1 MMQSYHLIQAEITKL
16 IRIERSYWVSLL
28 ADQLF
33 FVLGFLIVTGV
44 FDLVTD
50 GNFDRWARL
59 SALIGYLTW
68 RVAGGCMAET
78 AVSVADDAQFGTLE
92 QVWMSGESVSLI
104 LFARSCTFILYY
116 TLRVILMALIIMP
129 LLRIPVI
136 IMPGSIVIYLLTV
149 GSAFGLAFAITG
161 LHLITKNVESIT
173 MPLATALLFFS
184 GALSSLEGIP
194 ILYQAS
200 RFLPLS
206 IGIDLLRKMLVE
218 GADFWQIAVSSD
230 FYSLVVNTAVYLII
244 GLFILKWA
252 GNKARHAGTLGH
264 Y

>member
-1 MMQSYHLIQAEITKL
+1 MMQCYYLIQAEVRKL
-16 IRIERSYWVSLL
+16 IQIERSYWVSLL

-33 FVLGFLIVTGV
+33 FILGFLIVTGV

-59 SALIGYLTW
+59 STLIGYLTW
-68 RVAGGCMAET
+68 RVAGGCMVET

-92 QVWMSGESVSLI
+92 QVWLSGESVSVI

-116 TLRVILMALIIMP
+116 TIRVILMALIIMP

-136 IMPGSIVIYLLTV
+136 IMPGSIVIYLLTI

-194 ILYQAS
+194 ILYEVS

-206 IGIDLLRKMLVE
+206 IGIDLLRTMLVE
-218 GADFWQIAVSSD
+218 GTPFWQIAAGSE
-230 FYSLVVNTAVYLII
+230 FYSLVANTAVYLII
-244 GLFILKWA
+244 GLFALKWA
-252 GNKARHAGTLGH
+252 GNRAREAGTLGH